1 MHNNIYIYASIHV
14 QYYNM
19 HVYVCVYCIFQYI
32 YIYVYMEIDIYGNRY
47 GQPKYHQHHYPSIT
61 MSHNSFYNSAPNLAP
76 PSK

>member
-1 MHNNIYIYASIHV
+1 MQAYMYNIIIC
-14 QYYNM
+14 M
-19 HVYVCVYCIFQYI
+19 CMYVCTVFFNI